1 MNETIGN
8 RIVRFRKARGLTQEA
23 LAEALGVTS
32 QAVSKWENDLSC
44 PDISLLPR
52 LCRALGVTCDTLLT
66 GSDSEVQYIPEPQRK
81 PLNELTLR
89 IIVTDEDGEKTRV
102 NIPVPLAL
110 LGGNVAVSFVPK
122 SKQHQD
128 VDFDQI
134 LNLIRQGVI
143 GKLMDVESSDGSHV
157 EIIVE

>member
-8 RIVRFRKARGLTQEA
+8 RIMRYRKARGLTQEA

-52 LCRALGVTCDTLLT
+52 LCQVLGVSCDTLLT
-66 GSDSEVQYIPEPQRK
+66 GSGSQVQYIPEPQRRS
-81 PLNELTLR
+81 LSELTLR
-89 IIVTDEDGEKTRV
+89 IIVTEKDGETTRV
-102 NIPVPLAL
+102 NIPAALAV
-110 LGGNVAVSFVPK
+110 LGGNIAVNFVPK
-122 SKQHQD
+122 GKQD
-128 VDFDQI
+128 VDFGQI
-134 LNLIRQGVI
+134 VSLIKEGVI
-143 GKLMDVESSDGSHV
+143 GKLMDVECPDGDHV